1 MTFQL
6 TFCQQAGNKHKK
18 NQDALF
24 NGKAVYQWQLKNAES
39 DILDRENVI
48 FGVAD
53 GVSHSPQSQIASR
66 FLMEQLSKCQSL
78 NSTWLRATQFALCE
92 KYAASHFGISSTFVG
107 CELHANGKGKIL
119 NVGDS
124 RAYKIM
130 ANGEWQQLSEEH
142 TVLNEMKMQGLA
154 QDPAEYASIYRALSD
169 CIIADV
175 EAADFRI
182 HSAEFQLEKG
192 ESILLCSDGLHDY
205 LKPKELEMIWQGY
218 SCNAERLQICRK
230 SVKKHRLYDD
240 LSVVVCEMGA
250 TQHDTICHINP

>member
-1 MTFQL
+1 MPFQI

-39 DILDRENVI
+39 DMLNHEKVI

-53 GVSHSPQSQIASR
+53 GVSHSPQSQLASR
-66 FLMEQLSKCQSL
+66 FLMERLSECQEL
-78 NSTWLRATQFALCE
+78 NSLWLRATQFALCE
-92 KYAASHFGISSTFVG
+92 KYATSHFGISSTFVG
-107 CELHANGKGKIL
+107 CELHANGKVKIL

-124 RAYKIM
+124 RAYKIT
-130 ANGEWQQLSEEH
+130 ASGEWQQLSVDH

-154 QDPAEYASIYRALSD
+154 QDSAEYASIYRALSD

-205 LKPKELEMIWQGY
+205 LDLKQLEMIWQRY
-218 SCNAERLQICRK
+218 PNNIERLQVCRK
-230 SVKKHRLYDD
+230 MVKKHRLYDD
-240 LSVVVCEMGA
+240 LSVVVCEIG
-250 TQHDTICHINP
+250 

>member
-1 MTFQL
+1 MPFQL

-39 DILDRENVI
+39 DMLNHEKVI

-53 GVSHSPQSQIASR
+53 GVSHSPQSQLASR
-66 FLMEQLSKCQSL
+66 FLMEQLSKCQAL
-78 NSTWLRATQFALCE
+78 NSTWLRATQLALCE
-92 KYAASHFGISSTFVG
+92 KYAASYFGISSTFVG

-124 RAYKIM
+124 RAYKIT
-130 ANGEWQQLSEEH
+130 ANGEWQQLSEDH

-154 QDPAEYASIYRALSD
+154 QYSVEYASIYRALSD
-169 CIIADV
+169 CIIADID
-175 EAADFRI
+175 AADFRI
-182 HSAEFQLEKG
+182 HSAECWLEKG

-205 LKPKELEMIWQGY
+205 LTPQQLAMIWQH
-218 SCNAERLQICRK
+218 SPSNAERLQICRK
-230 SVKKHRLYDD
+230 MVKKHRLYDD
-240 LSVVVCEMGA
+240 LSVVVCEIGA
-250 TQHDTICHINP
+250 TQHDTICHKNP

>member
-6 TFCQQAGNKHKK
+6 TFCQKVGNKHKK

-24 NGKAVYQWQLKNAES
+24 NGKAVYQWQYKNAES
-39 DILDRENVI
+39 DILDENKVI

-53 GVSHSPQSQIASR
+53 GVSHSPQSQLASR
-66 FLMEQLSKCQSL
+66 FLMEQLSKCQAL
-78 NSTWLRATQFALCE
+78 NSTWLRTTQFALCE

-107 CELHANGKGKIL
+107 CELHVNGKGKIL

-124 RAYKIM
+124 RAYKIT
-130 ANGEWQQLSEEH
+130 ANGEWQQLSEDH

-154 QDPAEYASIYRALSD
+154 QDTAEYASIYRALSD

-182 HSAEFQLEKG
+182 YFAEFQLEKG
-192 ESILLCSDGLHDY
+192 ESILLCSDGLYDY
-205 LKPKELEMIWQGY
+205 LKPKQLEMIWQRY
-218 SCNAERLQICRK
+218 SYNAERLQICRK

-240 LSVVVCEMGA
+240 FSAVICE
-250 TQHDTICHINP
+250 IL